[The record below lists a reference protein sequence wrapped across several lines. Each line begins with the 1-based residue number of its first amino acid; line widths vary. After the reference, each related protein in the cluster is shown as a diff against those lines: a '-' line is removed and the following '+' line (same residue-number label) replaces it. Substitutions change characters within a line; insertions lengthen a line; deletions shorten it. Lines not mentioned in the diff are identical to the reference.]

1 MGLILTR
8 QTEPSKGYCTPIFI
22 YYKDGVKTKIST
34 GVRCNIN
41 HWNIELKKVE
51 RGDKDYKFKNL
62 KISSLKSKLES
73 IINRFEVSDDYLNGD
88 RLKLELQK
96 SESVKIA
103 KNISSLPLITLLSDW
118 ENDYINNDQ
127 IEESTKTK
135 TKSVVK
141 DIKEF
146 VLKVQ
151 NDSHKILLIDD
162 LNDDFSRD
170 FMSYLFSRDHRIK
183 TKGKV
188 KKKGLQP
195 HSVDRR
201 FQYLQTFCKW
211 YSKHSNEFKR
221 IDSPRELGHSKR
233 VSNQDDPIFLT
244 DVELEKIINFKEFDF
259 KKKVVLDNGV
269 VEWVESSD
277 YLKYLTKDRQN
288 RSNMNGVL
296 SFFSEI
302 TKYGKQTYTSYEVY
316 KDLLVFLCSC
326 GARFSDGINMKVGD
340 FKHKKRN
347 DLSPIEG
354 GVEAF
359 FIFSQK
365 KTNYYATP
373 RVNEVSF
380 EIFKKYSRGKTK
392 EDYLFPR
399 SENGN
404 PIFDTKF
411 NQHIKKICKTI
422 GLKRKVTVRKIGS
435 KGLELEKQEL
445 ELSQVI
451 SSHTGRKTFIKTLVL
466 NSEFSTKEIM
476 VQTGHKSEHIFHS
489 YYRLK
494 EDDLL
499 LKPNAPFLKK
509 RNTYLLPKEAE
520 ESEEIDVDLSLPI
533 KTEKTLKDKLDELEE
548 VKSLIGLKKY
558 EEMKERILNNFM

>member
-1 MGLILTR
+1 M
-8 QTEPSKGYCTPIFI
+8 
-22 YYKDGVKTKIST
+22 
-34 GVRCNIN
+34 
-41 HWNIELKKVE
+41 
-51 RGDKDYKFKNL
+51 
-62 KISSLKSKLES
+62 
-73 IINRFEVSDDYLNGD
+73 
-88 RLKLELQK
+88 
-96 SESVKIA
+96 
-103 KNISSLPLITLLSDW
+103 
-118 ENDYINNDQ
+118 
-127 IEESTKTK
+127 
-135 TKSVVK
+135 
-141 DIKEF
+141 
-146 VLKVQ
+146 
-151 NDSHKILLIDD
+151 
-162 LNDDFSRD
+162 
-170 FMSYLFSRDHRIK
+170 
-183 TKGKV
+183 
-188 KKKGLQP
+188 
-195 HSVDRR
+195 
-201 FQYLQTFCKW
+201 
-211 YSKHSNEFKR
+211 
-221 IDSPRELGHSKR
+221 
-233 VSNQDDPIFLT
+233 SNQDDPIFLT

-354 GVEAF
+354 GFEAF

-411 NQHIKKICKTI
+411 NQQIKKICKTI

-499 LKPNAPFLKK
+499 LKPNSPFLKK

-533 KTEKTLKDKLDELEE
+533 KTEKTLKEKLDELEE